1 MDLKLFD
8 KKHLYNVKNYKKHGD
23 SIITR
28 CYIDALSLPVEDL
41 VFMLENCEGTYSISV
56 SKKDDK
62 ILQQQ
67 FVCPNGVVCN
77 EVIDALKT
85 IYECDY
91 KKARKFTDQ
100 MLVENADF
108 YYDIQ
113 RKVDSE
119 LKGLSDPVM
128 ESGYKAE
135 FNVENKIS
143 KEDAEELYALR
154 DEALRRKAKK
164 DAKNHKKESE
174 PGEDE

>member
-1 MDLKLFD
+1 MKLKMFD
-8 KKHLYNVKNYKKHGD
+8 KKHLYNVKNYKQYGD
-23 SIITR
+23 ILVSR
-28 CYIDALSLPVEDL
+28 CYVDALSLPAEDL
-41 VFMLENCEGTYSISV
+41 IFMLENCEGSYSIKV

-67 FVCPNGVVCN
+67 FICPNGVVCA

-85 IYECDY
+85 IYQCDY

-100 MLVENADF
+100 MLVENVDF
-108 YYDIQ
+108 YYDTQ
-113 RKVDSE
+113 RKLDPD

-128 ESGYKAE
+128 ASGYKAE

-164 DAKNHKKESE
+164 DAKNQKAEAE
-174 PGEDE
+174 PGENN